1 MGDVSSQQR
10 KRRRLLQNIVENV
23 DAALRPID
31 DDYSSDANSDLNDGV
46 GLSPG
51 SGVDEDI
58 RENVDVT
65 LPETADDDSESY
77 ASLYSDFHFDGS
89 SFNDSLYFSSDTDET
104 FDEQAEAYFEDGGEP
119 SFRQEIASW
128 VLKYGVEHNKPDAL
142 LDLQLIIL
150 SYLYVG
156 IFLGKIYRSRAELYC
171 KHLER

>member
-1 MGDVSSQQR
+1 MSKMGDVSSQQR

-58 RENVDVT
+58 RENVDAT

-77 ASLYSDFHFDGS
+77 VSLFSRL
-89 SFNDSLYFSSDTDET
+89 SF
-104 FDEQAEAYFEDGGEP
+104 
-119 SFRQEIASW
+119 
-128 VLKYGVEHNKPDAL
+128 
-142 LDLQLIIL
+142 
-150 SYLYVG
+150 
-156 IFLGKIYRSRAELYC
+156 
-171 KHLER
+171 